1 LGEFITDGLMD
12 IDDGEDG
19 LMMVIN
25 DGGLM
30 DIDDGFVMKDG
41 SMVIFCIKD
50 VIWYTEHRILW
61 CHNVAGTIP
70 K

>member
-1 LGEFITDGLMD
+1 
-12 IDDGEDG
+12 
-19 LMMVIN
+19 MMVIN

-41 SMVIFCIKD
+41 SMVICCIKD
-50 VIWYTEHRILW
+50 VIWHTEHRILW
-61 CHNVAGTIP
+61 CYNVAGTIP